1 VNGERDLQPDLRWVA
16 QRCRAIY
23 PSLTRVPESWL
34 TDPVRG
40 ERFREMGDAP
50 DSPGTK
56 AQRQDIDDTIAALFE
71 LMGLSAPTWVARPQ
85 SHLLPMIGYVP
96 GMGWGVILGVN
107 SRGDWHFES
116 AHGQSRLS
124 PQSFENAESTNA
136 LRFTPVL
143 PQSRHSRTG
152 NGSAESMFRAAL
164 RQRLPLFVVA
174 ASAALCA
181 NLLALAGS
189 LYSMQVYDRVI
200 PTQGL
205 STLAVLTIGAGIAS
219 VLELF
224 IKLVRSRLLEEV
236 VKRMDLSVS
245 QDIFERITRIR
256 MDQFPRS
263 VGNLSAQLRSY
274 EAIRGFLASAT
285 MYLAADAPFAL
296 LFLLV
301 ILAIGGP
308 TLALVPLVF
317 AVLALMVGM
326 FYRRR
331 IAEHAARGASVS
343 NRKFGLLV
351 ETVENAEI
359 LKAYGGRWRQSTLW
373 RTLNSTAVQEDAL
386 LRHHTEHATYM
397 AAFIQQASYIAIVGV
412 GAYVASTSGQLSV
425 GALIACSILSGRVLA
440 PVASLPSLI
449 VQWAHARAALDS
461 LEQVFQLEQDNHA
474 VEQPLTPE
482 RIRGAYELINLRFT
496 YPGRSETLF
505 VRQLSIRPGEK
516 VGVIG
521 PIGAGKSTL
530 LKILAGLYRAEAA
543 TATLD
548 GLDIQ
553 QIDRDLLSEQVGFC
567 PQQPK
572 LFAGTLRDNLLF
584 GVAAVSEDRLLEV
597 CRRTG
602 VADVIARHPKGLD
615 LPIVEGGEGLSGGQ
629 KQLVA
634 LTRLILSQPD
644 VWLLDEPTAS
654 MDEQA
659 EARCL
664 SVLRDSIGQHQTVVL
679 VTHKPTV
686 LSMVDRIIVLTDKG
700 VVADGRKAEIAQ
712 TLQQLLRVHNE
723 ASSGPAALSHD
734 GPSTAASSGGVSR

>member
-1 VNGERDLQPDLRWVA
+1 LAD
-16 QRCRAIY
+16 
-23 PSLTRVPESWL
+23 PS
-34 TDPVRG
+34 RG
-40 ERFREMGDAP
+40 TFSPSKDDEP
-50 DSPGTK
+50 DSLDES
-56 AQRQDIDDTIAALFE
+56 AQWQTVYGRIAALFDVV
-71 LMGLSAPTWVARPQ
+71 GLSAPTWVERPQ
-85 SHLLPMIGYVP
+85 SHLLPMVGYVP
-96 GMGWGVILGVN
+96 DMGWGVILGLS
-107 SRGDWHFES
+107 SRGEWHFES

-124 PQSFENAESTNA
+124 PQSFQNAESTRA
-136 LRFTPVL
+136 LRFTPIL
-143 PQSRHSRTG
+143 PRSRRDRPG
-152 NGSAESMFRAAL
+152 NDSAESMFRAAL
-164 RQRLPLFVVA
+164 RQRWPLFGIA
-174 ASAALCA
+174 AGAALCA

-205 STLAVLTIGAGIAS
+205 STLTVLTIGAGFAS

-224 IKLVRSRLLEEV
+224 IKLVRSRLLEEA

-308 TLALVPLVF
+308 ALALVPLVF
-317 AVLALMVGM
+317 ALLALMVGL

-351 ETVENAEI
+351 ETVENAEN

-373 RTLNSTAVQEDAL
+373 RTLNNTSVQEDAV

-440 PVASLPSLI
+440 PVAALPSLI
-449 VQWAHARAALDS
+449 VQWAHARAALDN
-461 LEQVFQLEQDNHA
+461 LEKVFQLEQDNHA
-474 VEQPLTPE
+474 VEQPLVPE
-482 RIRGAYELINLRFT
+482 QIRGAYELTNLSFT
-496 YPGRSETLF
+496 YPGRSETLY
-505 VRQLSIRPGEK
+505 VRQLSIQPGEK
-516 VGVIG
+516 VGIIG

-530 LKILAGLYRAEAA
+530 LKILAGLYRADAS

-553 QIDRDLLSEQVGFC
+553 QIDRDLLSERVGFC
-567 PQQPK
+567 PQQPR
-572 LFAGTLRDNLLF
+572 LFAGTLRDNLLM
-584 GVAAVSEDRLLEV
+584 GVAAINEDRLLEV

-634 LTRLILSQPD
+634 LTRLILSQPN

-664 SVLRDSIGQHQTVVL
+664 ATLRDCIGQDQTAVL

-700 VVADGRKAEIAQ
+700 IVADGRKAEIAQ
-712 TLQQLLRVHNE
+712 TLQQLLHAHNE
-723 ASSGPAALSHD
+723 TSSGPAALRHD
-734 GPSTAASSGGVSR
+734 GPAAGGTRGVSG

>member
-1 VNGERDLQPDLRWVA
+1 MNKVNDFSSDLRWIA
-16 QRCRAIY
+16 QRCRTID
-23 PSLTRVPESWL
+23 PSLARVQESWFA
-34 TDPVRG
+34 DAENNAG
-40 ERFREMGDAP
+40 EQLGKM
-50 DSPGTK
+50 
-56 AQRQDIDDTIAALFE
+56 AALFGM
-71 LMGLSAPTWVARPQ
+71 MGLSEPAWFTRPQ
-85 SHLLPMIGYVP
+85 SHLLPMVGHVP
-96 GMGWGVILGVN
+96 GIGWGLVLGHS
-107 SRGDWHFES
+107 SRGEWHFES
-116 AHGQSRLS
+116 ARGQSRLS
-124 PQSFENAESTNA
+124 RESLQNAESGGDVQ
-136 LRFTPVL
+136 FTSIVPR
-143 PQSRHSRTG
+143 SRREASA
-152 NGSAESMFRAAL
+152 NSSAESMFRMAL
-164 RQRLPLFVVA
+164 RQRWALFAIA
-174 ASAALCA
+174 AGAALFA

-205 STLAVLTIGAGIAS
+205 ATLTVLTIGAGLACVI
-219 VLELF
+219 ELF

-245 QDIFERITRIR
+245 QDIFERVMRIR

-301 ILAIGGP
+301 IVAIAGP

-317 AVLALMVGM
+317 AVLALMVGL

-331 IAEHAARGASVS
+331 IAEHAARGASVA

-351 ETVENAEI
+351 ETVENAES

-373 RTLNSTAVQEDAL
+373 RTLNKTSVEEDAQ
-386 LRHHTEHATYM
+386 LRHHTEQASYV

-412 GAYVASTSGQLSV
+412 GAYIASTSGQLSV
-425 GALIACSILSGRVLA
+425 GALIACSILSGRVLV
-440 PVASLPSLI
+440 PVASLPGLI
-449 VQWAHARAALDS
+449 VQWAHARAALDN
-461 LEQVFQLEQDNHA
+461 LEKVFQLEQDNHA
-474 VEQPLTPE
+474 IEQPLTPE
-482 RIRGAYELINLRFT
+482 RIQGTYELVGLRFN
-496 YPGRSETLF
+496 YPGRSETLSIP
-505 VRQLSIRPGEK
+505 RLSIRQGEK

-530 LKILAGLYRAEAA
+530 LKILAGLYRAEST

-548 GLDIQ
+548 GLDLQ
-553 QIDRDLLSEQVGFC
+553 QIDRDLLSERLGYC
-567 PQQPK
+567 PQQHR

-584 GVAAVSEDRLLEV
+584 GVAAVTEDRLLEV

-602 VADVIARHPKGLD
+602 VSDVIARHPKGLD

-634 LTRLILSQPD
+634 LTRLILLQPD

-654 MDEQA
+654 MDDQT

-664 SVLRDSIGQHQTVVL
+664 ALLRECIGRQQTAVL
-679 VTHKPTV
+679 VSHKPTV
-686 LSMVDRIIVLTDKG
+686 LSLADRIVVLTDKG
-700 VVADGRKAEIAQ
+700 IVADGSKAEVAQ
-712 TLQQLLRVHNE
+712 TLQRLLSGQNE
-723 ASSGPAALSHD
+723 RATEFATRLGTVPDATGSGA
-734 GPSTAASSGGVSR
+734 RR